1 VGQMSHDKNDFLD
14 PKQKQAVKD
23 LKDREIRGRSTGQK
37 NMTAVSWGM
46 KTENEEDE
54 LLARFE
60 LPIVVGAWVIILIT
74 FGYLI
79 YVGV

>member
-1 VGQMSHDKNDFLD
+1 MSHYKNDFLD
-14 PKQKQAVKD
+14 PKQKQPVRD
-23 LKDREIRGRSTGQK
+23 LKDREIKGRPTGQE
-37 NMTAVSWGM
+37 NTTAVSWGM

-54 LLARFE
+54 LLVRFE
-60 LPIVVGAWVIILIT
+60 LPIVVAAWVIILIT